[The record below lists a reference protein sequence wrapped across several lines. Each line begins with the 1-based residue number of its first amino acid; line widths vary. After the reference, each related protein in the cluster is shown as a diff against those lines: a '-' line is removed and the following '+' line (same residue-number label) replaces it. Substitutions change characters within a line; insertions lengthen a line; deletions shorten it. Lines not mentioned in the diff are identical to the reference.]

1 MHLTVKG
8 RNVDVPDKLRAH
20 AEQKLSKVQRFDD
33 RILSMDVEFS
43 EERNPRVTDAHKV
56 EVTVTTKARVVRAQ
70 ASAHDPNAAV
80 DRVIDRLER
89 QIKKLKGRRVDRTQH
104 AEGVKGIAASLA
116 PTEQDVPDEQR
127 FGS

>member
-20 AEQKLSKVQRFDD
+20 AERKLSKVQRFDD
-33 RILSMDVEFS
+33 RIVSMDVEFS

-56 EVTVTTKARVVRAQ
+56 EVTVTTKAQVLRAE
-70 ASAHDPNAAV
+70 ASAHDPSAAV

-104 AEGVKGIAASLA
+104 AEGVKGMAASLK
-116 PTEQDVPDEQR
+116 PTEQDVTDEQ
-127 FGS
+127 GSGG

>member
-20 AEQKLSKVQRFDD
+20 AERKLSKVQRFDD
-33 RILSMDVEFS
+33 RIVSMDVEFS

-56 EVTVTTKARVVRAQ
+56 EVTVTTKAQVLRAE
-70 ASAHDPNAAV
+70 ASAHDPSAAV

-104 AEGVKGIAASLA
+104 AEGVKGMAASLK
-116 PTEQDVPDEQR
+116 PTEQDITDEQR
-127 FGS
+127 SGG

>member
-20 AEQKLSKVQRFDD
+20 AERKLSKVQRFDD

-56 EVTVTTKARVVRAQ
+56 EVTVTTKAQVLRAE
-70 ASAHDPNAAV
+70 ASAHDPSAAV

-104 AEGVKGIAASLA
+104 AEGVKGMAASLK
-116 PTEQDVPDEQR
+116 PTEQDVTDEQR
-127 FGS
+127 SGG